1 MEKDEQTIKVEGL
14 GASQYNTIKVD
25 LPSNSHKAT
34 NAKGDGTKKKGKII
48 KGKTVARKKSLGRR
62 LSETFLG
69 DTLSNVISY
78 AMYEVLIPAAKSTV
92 SDMVSGGVERLLFG
106 SNNRDS
112 RSRRDKGRSFTSY
125 SSYYK
130 QDNKRERDTSR
141 NRARHDMDDIIL
153 ETRGEAEEVLS
164 QLVDMIEDYGMV
176 TVADFYD
183 LVGITGNFTD
193 NKYGWENLSRADIRR
208 VRDGY
213 LIDLPRP
220 ILID

>member
-1 MEKDEQTIKVEGL
+1 VEKDEQTIKVEGL

-34 NAKGDGTKKKGKII
+34 DAKKDETKKKGKII